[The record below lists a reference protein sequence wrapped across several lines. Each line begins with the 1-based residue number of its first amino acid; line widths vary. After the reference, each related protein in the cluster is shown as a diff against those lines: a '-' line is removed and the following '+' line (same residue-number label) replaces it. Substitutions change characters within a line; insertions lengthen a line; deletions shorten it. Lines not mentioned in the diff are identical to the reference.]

1 MGDRG
6 SLKAVG
12 GRMAGIRRE
21 GPLHRGRRIAWMRE
35 RRWIAAGLAVAAFS
49 LAADML
55 LAVIGQLL
63 GYTYADAPDHDMLY
77 WLCMLTMAVSAT
89 ASWSMFRFLICQG
102 VSRRT
107 IVTTQ
112 FAGNACIA
120 AAVGAVL
127 TVVAVVNIVVIRVP
141 AWQIF
146 VGRAEMIA
154 RYPYTLSWNPRY
166 LSDEFGRTDVPMPR
180 INWLVLTLAVFA
192 FLMMAAMIGQT
203 LGELAARLQVRGV
216 LAALAVAFVV
226 ALLYGR
232 LVPSGIRD
240 TVDRLLAFMMGVYQ
254 RGVGMGRESAYSL
267 WPLLGSMVVVSLL
280 CGTASWLLI
289 RRREVRPGIEAM
301 A

>member
-127 TVVAVVNIVVIRVP
+127 TVVAVVDIVVIRVP

-166 LSDEFGRTDVPMPR
+166 LSDEFGRTAVPMPR

-254 RGVGMGRESAYSL
+254 RGVGMGLEFAYSL

>member
-1 MGDRG
+1 MG
-6 SLKAVG
+6 VVVTV
-12 GRMAGIRRE
+12 
-21 GPLHRGRRIAWMRE
+21 
-35 RRWIAAGLAVAAFS
+35 VA
-49 LAADML
+49 LVLDML
-55 LAVIGQLL
+55 LAGVGHLL
-63 GYTYADAPDHDMLY
+63 GGIVAPDHDMLY
-77 WLCMLTMAVSAT
+77 WLCSFTLATSAV

-127 TVVAVVNIVVIRVP
+127 TVVAVVDIVVIRVP

-166 LSDEFGRTDVPMPR
+166 LSDEFGRTAVPMPR

-226 ALLYGR
+226 ALLYGW

-254 RGVGMGRESAYSL
+254 RGVGMGWEFAYSL

>member
-1 MGDRG
+1 
-6 SLKAVG
+6 
-12 GRMAGIRRE
+12 
-21 GPLHRGRRIAWMRE
+21 
-35 RRWIAAGLAVAAFS
+35 
-49 LAADML
+49 ML

-127 TVVAVVNIVVIRVP
+127 TVVAVVDIVVIRVP

-166 LSDEFGRTDVPMPR
+166 LSDEFGRTAVPMPR

-232 LVPSGIRD
+232 LAPSGIRD

>member
-63 GYTYADAPDHDMLY
+63 GYTYADVPDHDMLY

-107 IVTTQ
+107 IVATQ

-120 AAVGAVL
+120 AAVGVVL
-127 TVVAVVNIVVIRVP
+127 TVVAAVDRAVIRLP

-146 VGRAEMIA
+146 VGRAGMIA
-154 RYPYTLSWNPRY
+154 RYPYALSWTPRY
-166 LSDEFGRTDVPMPR
+166 LSDEFGRAAVPMPN
-180 INWLVLTLAVFA
+180 INWLVLILAVFS
-192 FLMMAAMIGQT
+192 FLMMASMIGQM
-203 LGELAARLQVRGV
+203 LGELAARLGMRGV
-216 LAALAVAFVV
+216 LAVLAAAFVA

-232 LVPSGIRD
+232 LVPMEVKDAIGRMA
-240 TVDRLLAFMMGVYQ
+240 AFMMGVYQ
-254 RGVGMGRESAYSL
+254 RGSGMARESAYSL

>member
-6 SLKAVG
+6 LLRGV
-12 GRMAGIRRE
+12 GIRGD
-21 GPLHRGRRIAWMRE
+21 GPARRTRRIAWMRE
-35 RRWIAAGLAVAAFS
+35 RRWIAMGVVVAVVT
-49 LAADML
+49 LVLDML
-55 LAVIGQLL
+55 LAGVGHLL
-63 GYTYADAPDHDMLY
+63 GGIVAPDHDMLY
-77 WLCMLTMAVSAT
+77 WLCSFTLATSAV

-127 TVVAVVNIVVIRVP
+127 TVVAVVDIVVIRVP

-166 LSDEFGRTDVPMPR
+166 LSDEFGRTAVPMPR

-203 LGELAARLQVRGV
+203 LGELVARLQVRGV

-226 ALLYGR
+226 ALLYGW

-254 RGVGMGRESAYSL
+254 RGVGMGWEFAYSL

>member
-1 MGDRG
+1 MGVVV
-6 SLKAVG
+6 AV
-12 GRMAGIRRE
+12 
-21 GPLHRGRRIAWMRE
+21 
-35 RRWIAAGLAVAAFS
+35 VA
-49 LAADML
+49 LVLDML
-55 LAVIGQLL
+55 LAGVGHLL
-63 GYTYADAPDHDMLY
+63 GGIVAPDHDMLY
-77 WLCMLTMAVSAT
+77 WLCSFTLATSAV

-127 TVVAVVNIVVIRVP
+127 TVVAVVDIVVIRVP

-166 LSDEFGRTDVPMPR
+166 LSDEFGRTAVPMPR

-226 ALLYGR
+226 ALLYGW

-254 RGVGMGRESAYSL
+254 RGVGMGWESAYSL

>member
-6 SLKAVG
+6 LLRGV
-12 GRMAGIRRE
+12 GIRGD
-21 GPLHRGRRIAWMRE
+21 GPARRTRRIAWMRE
-35 RRWIAAGLAVAAFS
+35 RRWIAMGVVVAVVA
-49 LAADML
+49 LVLDML
-55 LAVIGQLL
+55 LAGVGHLL
-63 GYTYADAPDHDMLY
+63 GGIMAPDHDMLY
-77 WLCMLTMAVSAT
+77 WLCSFTLATSAV

-127 TVVAVVNIVVIRVP
+127 TVVAVVDIVVIRVP

-166 LSDEFGRTDVPMPR
+166 LSDEFGRTAVPMPR

-254 RGVGMGRESAYSL
+254 RGVGMGLEFAYSL